1 MSYSK
6 KRYLQAPILKDLK
19 EKMVFIEGPRQVG
32 KTTVSL
38 NIAKN
43 ANRKYIYL
51 NWDDASDRKFILK
64 QQFPAENF
72 IIYDELH
79 KFSQWRNYI
88 KGLYDKHKQKRI
100 IVTGSARLSYYK
112 YSGDSLQGRYYHY
125 RLHPFTVKELN
136 IKSQKDMIDLLNLG
150 GFPEPFLS
158 GSHNK
163 AVRWM
168 NNYQLRVIDE
178 DVTSL
183 ENSRD
188 LSQMQHLLI
197 RLPQLVGSPL
207 SINSLREDLNVAHK
221 TLSKWLDIFE
231 RLYLIYR
238 TPPFG
243 VNHLR
248 TLKKDQKHYHYNWA
262 EVPDEPARFENLVA
276 SHLLKWV
283 HFQQD
288 IKGSRTNL
296 CYFRDTARREV
307 DFIIV
312 ENQKPKLAIECKLT
326 GQDIDS
332 NLKYF
337 KARFPNVKCIQVH
350 LNIKREFI
358 SKEGIYAMRWDTFLK
373 DLI

>member
-6 KRYLQAPILKDLK
+6 KRYLQAFILKDLK
-19 EKMVFIEGPRQVG
+19 EKMIFIEGPRQVG
-32 KTTVSL
+32 KTTMSL
-38 NIAKN
+38 NIAKSTN
-43 ANRKYIYL
+43 KKYIYL
-51 NWDDASDRKFILK
+51 SWDDASDRKFILK
-64 QQFPAENF
+64 QQFPVENF

-79 KFSQWRNYI
+79 KFSQWRNYV
-88 KGLYDKHKQKRI
+88 KGLYDKHNYKKI

-136 IKSQKDMIDLLNLG
+136 IKRQKDMIDLLNLG

-163 AVRWM
+163 VMRWI
-168 NNYQLRVIDE
+168 NNHHIRVIDE
-178 DVTSL
+178 DVMSL
-183 ENSRD
+183 EYSRN

-231 RLYLIYR
+231 RIYLIYR
-238 TPPFG
+238 IPPLG
-243 VNHLR
+243 INYLR

-262 EVPDEPARFENLVA
+262 EVSDESARFENLIA
-276 SHLLKWV
+276 SHLLKWI

-288 IKGSRTNL
+288 FKGVRTDL
-296 CYFRDTARREV
+296 RYFRDTSRREV
-307 DFIIV
+307 DFIV
-312 ENQKPKLAIECKLT
+312 MENQKPKLAIECKLT
-326 GQDIDS
+326 SRDIDS

-337 KARFPNVKCIQVH
+337 KMKFPKVKCIQVH
-350 LNIKREFI
+350 LNMKREFI
-358 SKEGIYAMRWDTFLK
+358 SKEGIHAIRWDTFLK